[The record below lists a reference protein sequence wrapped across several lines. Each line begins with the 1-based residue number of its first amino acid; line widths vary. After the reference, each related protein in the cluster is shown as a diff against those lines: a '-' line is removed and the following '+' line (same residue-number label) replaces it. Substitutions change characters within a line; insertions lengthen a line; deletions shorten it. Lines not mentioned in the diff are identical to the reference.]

1 MKNCLSSSSFANLLF
16 VNVQI
21 GDVRATALFDT
32 GAGMTVI
39 AQSLLRRLCAA
50 PEKEVLRAGNNI
62 GVVRALQTAV
72 IPNIRLGDV
81 CMENCKVLVT
91 DDADFVFSDESGRI
105 FPAEMLLGWDVISR
119 YRWSYSAKDKSLS
132 VSLSEKTA
140 EHLSPEIKQGPIVFP
155 EYAGQCFKARVDTG
169 HTGSIFSAS
178 WHSRLPDIAYHE
190 TEIAGVG
197 ASQYKRLPYVRVLQ
211 LRFQNQTIYLRDVDI
226 CDKLYGQPAEIEA
239 LLGYDFL
246 EGRDWL
252 LEQDFK
258 LLP

>member
-1 MKNCLSSSSFANLLF
+1 MTNCLSGSSFANLLF

-39 AQSLLRRLCAA
+39 AQSLLRQLRAA
-50 PEKEVLRAGNNI
+50 PEKEVLRAGNNN

-72 IPNIRLGDV
+72 IPNIRLGDI
-81 CMENCKVLVT
+81 CAEKCKVLVT
-91 DDADFVFSDESGRI
+91 DDADFALSDENGRI

-155 EYAGQCFKARVDTG
+155 EYAGQCFRAEWIPDIPAPSSVPHGIPNFLTLHITKQKLPVSALRNISG
-169 HTGSIFSAS
+169 FPMCGCCSFGFKIRRFICRMSIFATSCTDN
-178 WHSRLPDIAYHE
+178 R
-190 TEIAGVG
+190 
-197 ASQYKRLPYVRVLQ
+197 RR
-211 LRFQNQTIYLRDVDI
+211 
-226 CDKLYGQPAEIEA
+226 
-239 LLGYDFL
+239 
-246 EGRDWL
+246 
-252 LEQDFK
+252 
-258 LLP
+258 

>member
-1 MKNCLSSSSFANLLF
+1 MINCLSSSKFANLLF

-39 AQSLLRRLCAA
+39 AQSLLRRLRAA
-50 PEKEVLRAGNNI
+50 PEKEVLRAGNNN

-91 DDADFVFSDESGRI
+91 DDADFALGDESGRL

-119 YRWSYSAKDKSLS
+119 YRWSYSAKDESLS
-132 VSLSEKTA
+132 VSLPEKTA

-155 EYAGQCFKARVDTG
+155 EYAGRCFKARVDTG
-169 HTGSIFSAS
+169 HTGSILSAS
-178 WHSRLPDIAYHE
+178 WYSRLSDIAYHE

-197 ASQYKRLPYVRVLQ
+197 ADAAACIKSTCYSMAKSGYTVHVLSDCITSYDKKKLPELLTYYASMGCSVVTLSQVTGVSLM
-211 LRFQNQTIYLRDVDI
+211 
-226 CDKLYGQPAEIEA
+226 
-239 LLGYDFL
+239 
-246 EGRDWL
+246 
-252 LEQDFK
+252 
-258 LLP
+258 